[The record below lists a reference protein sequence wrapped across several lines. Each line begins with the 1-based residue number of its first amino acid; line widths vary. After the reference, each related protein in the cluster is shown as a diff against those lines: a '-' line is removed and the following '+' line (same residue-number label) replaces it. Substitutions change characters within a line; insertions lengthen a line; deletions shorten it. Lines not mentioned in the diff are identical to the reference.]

1 MYITMFKKP
10 LTVCCKHWQKSHWY
24 PLEGI
29 QKEAKQMTNNKNRVY
44 AMLT

>member
-1 MYITMFKKP
+1 MYITMFNVANIGKKV
-10 LTVCCKHWQKSHWY
+10 TGTRW
-24 PLEGI
+24 LEGI